1 MPSLNKVII
10 IGNVGGEPEMRF
22 TPNGR
27 PVTSFRVATN
37 WMSTAPD
44 GERRQETEWFSVVA
58 WNKLAEQ
65 CNQFLAKGRLVYAEG
80 RIHTRTWEGQDGLQ
94 HSRAEVIA
102 NKVIFLDR
110 RGMAP
115 LTEERLEE
123 GGGAGE
129 KLEESGGTG
138 EKLEESG
145 GAGEKLDES
154 GGAELEP
161 DDIPF

>member
-1 MPSLNKVII
+1 
-10 IGNVGGEPEMRF
+10 MRF

-37 WMSTAPD
+37 WKSTTPD

-58 WNKLAEQ
+58 WSKLAEQ

-80 RIHTRTWEGQDGLQ
+80 RIHTRSWEGQDGLQ
-94 HSRAEVIA
+94 HSKAEVIA

-115 LTEERLEE
+115 LADERLEE
-123 GGGAGE
+123 GGGVEG
-129 KLEESGGTG
+129 KP
-138 EKLEESG
+138 EESG
-145 GAGEKLDES
+145 GAEEKPEES